1 MGDRDEFEIILKNT
15 KLSNNPSKEEFNQAM
30 QPLMQFIWNK
40 APSMLYK
47 FRECSEYSFDAF
59 AKDEIWL
66 SKAKL
71 FNDPHDSLIF
81 FDKQAILE
89 YTKEILLPQNL
100 QKALTCLK
108 SENGPL
114 EQMNFLDLEIKKQI
128 IEKLDVLDE
137 QTVSNVLEGFLYNFE
152 NILDTSFSELK
163 EGIRNQTKMACF
175 SGNIR
180 SPLMWAHYANNNKGF
195 AIGYDFRGGDISQC
209 SFCPN
214 RSCGRIK
221 LATIYPMIYSDKR
234 FDATAYGMWQIEQYI
249 KRNIGIQPETDFDD
263 PLLALR
269 IALHKSN
276 DWSYEDEWRII
287 CSTPDPFDNQSDRY
301 PISKKSMAIYFG
313 CQIPDIYREMLIH
326 IADEKGIA
334 KYQMYVKDDSQK
346 YELDFRPI

>member
-1 MGDRDEFEIILKNT
+1 MGCREEFASILNNT
-15 KLSNNPSKEEFNQAM
+15 KLNNNASKEEFNQVM

-40 APSMLYK
+40 APSTLYK

-71 FNDPHDSLIF
+71 FNDLHDSLIF
-81 FDKQAILE
+81 FDKQAILD
-89 YTKEILLPQNL
+89 YTQKILTLPNL
-100 QKALTCLK
+100 QNTLTDLK
-108 SENGPL
+108 SEEGPL
-114 EQMNFLDLEIKKQI
+114 EHMVFSNPEVKKQI
-128 IEKLDVLDE
+128 VEKLNLLGE
-137 QTVSNVLEGFLYNFE
+137 QGIL
-152 NILDTSFSELK
+152 NILSDFLQRFDVFLEQAFSELK
-163 EGIRNQTKMACF
+163 ESVRNQTKMACF
-175 SGNIR
+175 SGNIK

-214 RSCGRIK
+214 RSCGKIR
-221 LATIYPMIYSDKR
+221 LATIYPMIYSDRR

-249 KRNIGIQPETDFDD
+249 KRNIGIQTETDFDD

-269 IALHKSN
+269 IALYKSN
-276 DWSYEDEWRII
+276 DWAYEDEWRII

-301 PISKKSMAIYFG
+301 PISKKPIAIYFG
-313 CQIPDIYREMLIH
+313 CQIPNIYREMLIH
-326 IADEKGIA
+326 IADKKGIA

>member
-1 MGDRDEFEIILKNT
+1 MGCREEFDAILKSTN
-15 KLSNNPSKEEFNQAM
+15 LSNNPSKEEFNQVM

-40 APSMLYK
+40 APSTLYK

-71 FNDPHDSLIF
+71 FNDLHDSLIF
-81 FDKQAILE
+81 FDKQAILD
-89 YTKEILLPQNL
+89 YTKKMLTSQNL
-100 QKALTCLK
+100 QNTLTNLK
-108 SENGPL
+108 SETEPL
-114 EQMNFLDLEIKKQI
+114 EQMVFSNPEVKKQI
-128 IEKLDVLDE
+128 AEKL
-137 QTVSNVLEGFLYNFE
+137 NVLGQQEVL
-152 NILDTSFSELK
+152 NILNDFLQVFDIFLDQAFSELK
-163 EGIRNQTKMACF
+163 ESVRNQTKMACF

-214 RSCGRIK
+214 RSCGKIR

-249 KRNIGIQPETDFDD
+249 KRNIGIQTETDFDD

-269 IALHKSN
+269 IALYKSN
-276 DWSYEDEWRII
+276 DWAYEDEWRII
-287 CSTPDPFDNQSDRY
+287 CSTPDSLDNQSDRY
-301 PISKKSMAIYFG
+301 PISKKPIAIYFG
-313 CQIPDIYREMLIH
+313 CQIPNIYREMLIH